1 MQDLINKIVAEAGVN
16 PEQAAKA
23 LTTVVNHVKSLLPP
37 AFAGNIDKLMASG
50 SDGIAATAASLS
62 ASAEPAKEASM
73 MDKASDLAGD
83 AKDKLADMAG
93 DAKEKIS
100 QFMDKDNLDA
110 MKEKAGDKLDE
121 LEDKAEQMAKDA
133 IDKIKGIFG
142 K

>member
-1 MQDLINKIVAEAGVN
+1 MQDLINKIVAEAGIN
-16 PEQAAKA
+16 AQQAEKA

-50 SDGIAATAASLS
+50 SEGIAATAASFS
-62 ASAEPAKEASM
+62 GASEPAKEASM

-83 AKDKLADMAG
+83 AKDKLTDMAS

-100 QFMDKDNLDA
+100 QLMDK
-110 MKEKAGDKLDE
+110 EKLEALKDKAEDKLDE